1 MLPSETL
8 ARVRRLHVRTR
19 RLVDGLLAGEYHSVF
34 KGRGME
40 FAEVRDYV
48 PGDDVRTIDWNVT
61 ARLGR
66 PFVKQYVEERELTV
80 MLLVDVSASGRFG
93 SVARLKSEVAAEVC
107 ALLALAALGN
117 HDRVGMILFSDR
129 IERHVPPQK
138 GRRRGLRVIAEALAA
153 QPEGRATDMALALET
168 FRRTTRQRAVAFLI
182 SDFEDTRFE
191 RELRHAAR
199 RHDIVPICVS
209 DRREDEL
216 PALGLLHLR
225 DLESGE
231 TVLVDSGSRR
241 VRAAYRQ
248 RRTQA
253 AEARR
258 RLFRTLGLDFVE
270 VDTAHPCIDPL
281 ARFFRRRER
290 RLN

>member
-8 ARVRRLHVRTR
+8 TRVRRLHVRTR

-93 SVARLKSEVAAEVC
+93 SVARLKTEVAAEVC
-107 ALLALAALGN
+107 ALLALSALGN

-153 QPEGRATDMALALET
+153 NPEGRATDIALALET
-168 FRRTTRQRAVAFLI
+168 FRRTTRRRAIAFLI
-182 SDFEDTRFE
+182 SDFEAAGFE
-191 RELRHAAR
+191 RELRQAMR
-199 RHDIVPICVS
+199 RHEIIPICVS

-216 PALGLLHLR
+216 PDLGLIHLR

-231 TVLVDSGSRR
+231 VVLVDSGSRR
-241 VRAAYRQ
+241 VREAYR
-248 RRTQA
+248 RRR
-253 AEARR
+253 AEASVARR
-258 RLFRTLGLDFVE
+258 RLFQRLGLEAIE
-270 VDTAHPCIDPL
+270 VDTARPCIDPL

>member
-8 ARVRRLHVRTR
+8 TRVRRLHVRTR

-93 SVARLKSEVAAEVC
+93 SVARLKTEVAAEVC
-107 ALLALAALGN
+107 ALLALSALGN

-153 QPEGRATDMALALET
+153 HPEGRATDIALALET
-168 FRRTTRQRAVAFLI
+168 FRRTTRRRAIAFLI
-182 SDFEDTRFE
+182 SDFEAAGFE
-191 RELRHAAR
+191 RELRQAMR
-199 RHDIVPICVS
+199 RHEIIPICVS

-216 PALGLLHLR
+216 PDLGLIHLR

-231 TVLVDSGSRR
+231 VVLVDSGSRR
-241 VRAAYRQ
+241 VREAYR
-248 RRTQA
+248 RRRAEA
-253 AEARR
+253 AVARR
-258 RLFRTLGLDFVE
+258 RLFQKLGLEAIE
-270 VDTAHPCIDPL
+270 VDTARPCIDPL

>member
-8 ARVRRLHVRTR
+8 TRVRRLHVRTR

-93 SVARLKSEVAAEVC
+93 SVARLKTEVAAEVC
-107 ALLALAALGN
+107 ALLALSALGN

-153 QPEGRATDMALALET
+153 NPEGRATDIALALET
-168 FRRTTRQRAVAFLI
+168 FRRTTRRRAIAFLI
-182 SDFEDTRFE
+182 SDFEAAGFE
-191 RELRHAAR
+191 RELRQAMR
-199 RHDIVPICVS
+199 RHEIIPICVS

-216 PALGLLHLR
+216 PDLGLIHLR

-231 TVLVDSGSRR
+231 VVLVDSGSRR
-241 VRAAYRQ
+241 VREAYR
-248 RRTQA
+248 RRRAEA
-253 AEARR
+253 AVARR
-258 RLFRTLGLDFVE
+258 RLFQKLGLEAIE
-270 VDTAHPCIDPL
+270 VDTARPCIDPL